1 MLMCRHLG
9 HLLLK
14 IGDTQ
19 ARHAPVTSNSNKCPH
34 CHQAVKEAGHHDR
47 MDLSERDRILVE
59 NYLPPTQSLRIAVVT
74 ETWPPEVNGVA
85 ITLSRLVH
93 GLCQRG
99 HAIQLIR
106 PRQDKHE
113 TAIVQDD
120 MSELLLKGF
129 PIPRYP
135 QLKLGLPSKNALIRA
150 WTIRR
155 PDLVH
160 IATEGPLGWSALQ
173 AARRLRLPVTSDFR
187 TNFHSYS
194 KHYGV
199 GWLSKP
205 IVAYLRKFHNNTA
218 CTMVPTR
225 LLRSELQKLGF
236 DNLRVVARGV
246 DTALFNPIRR
256 DETLRHSWG
265 AGPDTLVLLST
276 GRLAPEKNLDLVVK
290 TYMALRAANRP
301 VRLVFAGDGPYR
313 EQLQNRCPDA
323 VFMGMC
329 SHEQLAAIYPSAD
342 LFLFPSLTETFGNV
356 TLEALACG
364 TPVLAFDSAAASE
377 LVQHDHNGWLAL
389 DEREENFVGKALE
402 ITRAPAQLMGM
413 REQTSKSVAS
423 LDWMQIVMQMENI
436 FLQTQAT
443 AFQS

>member
-1 MLMCRHLG
+1 
-9 HLLLK
+9 
-14 IGDTQ
+14 
-19 ARHAPVTSNSNKCPH
+19 
-34 CHQAVKEAGHHDR
+34 
-47 MDLSERDRILVE
+47 MDPSDRDRILVE
-59 NYLPPTQSLRIAVVT
+59 HFSPAQQSLRIAVVT

-85 ITLSRLVH
+85 LTLAKLVH
-93 GLCQRG
+93 GLCQRN
-99 HAIQLIR
+99 HAVQLIR
-106 PRQDKHE
+106 PRQDKNE
-113 TAIVQDD
+113 MALVQDD
-120 MSELLLKGF
+120 MSELLLTGL

-135 QLKLGLPSKNALIRA
+135 QLKLGLPSKKALIRA
-150 WTIRR
+150 WTLHR

-199 GWLSKP
+199 GWLRKP

-218 CTMVPTR
+218 CTMVPTH
-225 LLRSELQKLGF
+225 LLKSELQKLGF

-246 DTALFNPIRR
+246 DTGMFHPRHR
-256 DETLRHSWG
+256 SETLRQSWG
-265 AGPDTLVLLST
+265 ADDNTLVLLSV

-290 TYMALRAANRP
+290 AYQALRAAQRP

-313 EQLQNRCPDA
+313 AELQARCPDA
-323 VFMGMC
+323 VFLGMC
-329 SHEQLAAIYPSAD
+329 DHQTLSTVYPSAD

-377 LVQHDHNGWLAL
+377 LVQANRNGWLVQGESEEDYLQKALTATRDTAALMAMRTPTCESVAAL
-389 DEREENFVGKALE
+389 DWL
-402 ITRAPAQLMGM
+402 
-413 REQTSKSVAS
+413 
-423 LDWMQIVMQMENI
+423 QIVMQVESI
-436 FLQTQAT
+436 FMQTQST
-443 AFQS
+443 SEQV

>member
-1 MLMCRHLG
+1 
-9 HLLLK
+9 
-14 IGDTQ
+14 
-19 ARHAPVTSNSNKCPH
+19 
-34 CHQAVKEAGHHDR
+34 
-47 MDLSERDRILVE
+47 MDLSDRDRILVE
-59 NYLPPTQSLRIAVVT
+59 NFLPSQRSMRIAVVT

-85 ITLSRLVH
+85 LTLAKLVH
-93 GLCQRG
+93 GLCQRN
-99 HAIQLIR
+99 HAVQLIR
-106 PRQDKHE
+106 PRQDKNE
-113 TAIVQDD
+113 MALVQDD
-120 MSELLLKGF
+120 MSELLLTGL

-135 QLKLGLPSKNALIRA
+135 QLKLGLPSKKALIRA
-150 WTIRR
+150 WTLHR

-199 GWLSKP
+199 GWLRKP

-218 CTMVPTR
+218 CTMVPTH
-225 LLRSELQKLGF
+225 LLKSELQKLGF

-246 DTALFNPIRR
+246 DTGMFHPRHR
-256 DETLRHSWG
+256 SETLRQSWG
-265 AGPDTLVLLST
+265 ADDNTLVLLSV

-290 TYMALRAANRP
+290 AYQALRAAQRP

-313 EQLQNRCPDA
+313 TELQARCPDA
-323 VFMGMC
+323 VFLGMC
-329 SHEQLAAIYPSAD
+329 DHQTLSTVYPSAD

-377 LVQHDHNGWLAL
+377 LVQANRNGWLVQGESEEDYMQKALTATRDTAALMAMRTPTCESVAAL
-389 DEREENFVGKALE
+389 DWL
-402 ITRAPAQLMGM
+402 
-413 REQTSKSVAS
+413 
-423 LDWMQIVMQMENI
+423 QIVMQVESI
-436 FLQTQAT
+436 FMQTQST
-443 AFQS
+443 SEQV